1 MMGFATRSLLLC
13 AAMVALATLLSACTM
28 LPAYIEF
35 ESRTG
40 GSFGSASG
48 GVSTS
53 RMQTVGM
60 DRTDGEPDAAL
71 SDRQIRILRAAD
83 EISRTQNFVVNGY
96 RYSYDCTGTILAIY
110 AMAGVHVVD
119 LFPRYSGNG
128 VARLYAIARDYDL
141 LYDTVYPVPGDLI
154 FWDNTY
160 DRAGDKRWNDELTHV
175 GMVISV
181 DSHGQIEYLHHHYTQ
196 GVVIARMNL
205 RDPETHVG
213 PGGVVVNSPMRMRS
227 HRYINPDQ
235 WLASH
240 LYRRMGALHRIP
252 M

>member
-1 MMGFATRSLLLC
+1 MLGVLALL
-13 AAMVALATLLSACTM
+13 ALGTLLSACAM
-28 LPAYIEF
+28 MPVSIEF
-35 ESRTG
+35 GSGAG
-40 GSFGSASG
+40 GSFAIGSG
-48 GVSTS
+48 GVSADHT
-53 RMQTVGM
+53 QTVAV
-60 DRTDGEPDAAL
+60 DRRGTDAHSAQL
-71 SDRQIRILRAAD
+71 SDRQIRILRAAED
-83 EISRTQNFVVNGY
+83 ILRTQSFVVNGY

-110 AMAGVHVVD
+110 AMAGLNVVD
-119 LFPRYSGNG
+119 LFPRYTGNG

-141 LYDTVYPVPGDLI
+141 LYDTVYPAPGDLI

-160 DRAGDKRWNDELTHV
+160 DRAGDKRWNDDLTHV

-181 DSHGQIEYLHHHYTQ
+181 DANGQIEYLHHHYTQ
-196 GVVIARMNL
+196 GVVVDRMNL
-205 RDPETHVG
+205 RDPETHLG
-213 PGGVVVNSPMRMRS
+213 PGGIVVNSPMRMRS